1 MRPDITVID
10 YMSHYVDTLET
21 SRSVERTTIRGYR
34 CDVGY
39 ADEGLCGIAM
49 RDLTTE
55 DVQAW
60 EADLMGP
67 ERGLSPKTVRKAHV
81 LLKTVCEEAIED
93 GLLDR
98 NPVARVRA
106 PKVARTMPNALP
118 DDQRRTL
125 LAYLEAAAD
134 TPFNLAVT
142 IALMTG
148 MRQGEI
154 CALRWGDVDFDAR
167 TVWVRRAI
175 ARDGGRTYV
184 KEPKTASGRR
194 DVPMAEALVGPLRHR
209 YREMRAERLEAD
221 LDDYP
226 RAHGAALRAGR
237 RPRGICERPSPSG
250 SSGTRS
256 RARWGSWARR
266 AGYPRSTTSGTRSPP
281 SPSPRAWT

>member
-1 MRPDITVID
+1 
-10 YMSHYVDTLET
+10 
-21 SRSVERTTIRGYR
+21 
-34 CDVGY
+34 
-39 ADEGLCGIAM
+39 
-49 RDLTTE
+49 
-55 DVQAW
+55 
-60 EADLMGP
+60 
-67 ERGLSPKTVRKAHV
+67 
-81 LLKTVCEEAIED
+81 
-93 GLLDR
+93 
-98 NPVARVRA
+98 
-106 PKVARTMPNALP
+106 MPNALP

-142 IALMTG
+142 IALMNG

-194 DVPMAEALVGPLRHR
+194 DGPHGRGARGTAPAPLPRD
-209 YREMRAERLEAD
+209 EGRAARGRPRRL
-221 LDDYP
+221 P

-237 RPRGICERPSPSG
+237 RPRGLCERLH
-250 SSGTRS
+250 RLEAVE
-256 RARWGSWARR
+256 RARELDGARGH
-266 AGYPRSTTSGTRSPP
+266 AGQGPPRSTTSGTRSRP